1 MPRLTDE
8 TRDARRRQILD
19 AAAACFRR
27 RGFTGTSMA
36 EIIRESGLSA
46 GSIYSH
52 FSSKDEI
59 LQATAERTLQRAERI
74 LAEAASA
81 EQAVTPRGIAR
92 TLPRDVVDRDLM
104 RMFLQLW
111 SEAVLDP
118 RIAQLARGNLRRVR
132 DLMAGAL
139 LPWARRQGDAGP
151 AEELARRRADGLLA
165 LMHGYFVRISV
176 DPGLDTPEFLEGIVE
191 LLPED

>member
-92 TLPRDVVDRDLM
+92 TVPRDVVDRDLM

-139 LPWARRQGDAGP
+139 LPWARHQGDAGP

>member
-1 MPRLTDE
+1 MPHLTDE

-27 RGFTGTSMA
+27 SGFTGTSMA

-74 LAEAASA
+74 LAEAAA
-81 EQAVTPRGIAR
+81 AREIMTPRSIAR
-92 TLPRDVVDRDLM
+92 TVPREVVDRDLM
-104 RMFLQLW
+104 RIFLQLW
-111 SEAVLDP
+111 SEAVVDP
-118 RIAQLARGNLRRVR
+118 RIAEMARGNLRRVR
-132 DLMAGAL
+132 ALMAEAL
-139 LPWARRQGDAGP
+139 LPWARRHGDGGP
-151 AEELARRRADGLLA
+151 AEELAARRADGLLA

>member
-19 AAAACFRR
+19 PAAACFRR

-92 TLPRDVVDRDLM
+92 TVPRDVVDRDLM

>member
-92 TLPRDVVDRDLM
+92 TVPRDVVDRDLM

-111 SEAVLDP
+111 PEAVLDP

>member
-92 TLPRDVVDRDLM
+92 TVPRDVVDRDLM

-118 RIAQLARGNLRRVR
+118 WIAQLARGNLRRVR

>member
-19 AAAACFRR
+19 AAVACFRR

-92 TLPRDVVDRDLM
+92 TVPRDVVDRDLM

>member
-27 RGFTGTSMA
+27 SGFSGTSMA

-81 EQAVTPRGIAR
+81 EQAVTPRDIAR
-92 TLPRDVVDRDLM
+92 TVPREVVDRDLM

-132 DLMAGAL
+132 ALMAEAL
-139 LPWARRQGDAGP
+139 LPWARRHGDGGP
-151 AEELARRRADGLLA
+151 AEELAARRADGLLA

-176 DPGLDTPEFLEGIVE
+176 DPGLDTPEFLDGIVE

>member
-92 TLPRDVVDRDLM
+92 TVPRDVVDRDLM

-118 RIAQLARGNLRRVR
+118 RIAQLARGILRRVR

>member
-92 TLPRDVVDRDLM
+92 TVPRDVVDRDLM

-111 SEAVLDP
+111 SEAILDP

>member
-19 AAAACFRR
+19 AAAACFR

-92 TLPRDVVDRDLM
+92 TVPRDVVDRDLM

>member
-19 AAAACFRR
+19 AATACFRR
-27 RGFTGTSMA
+27 SGFSGTSMA

-59 LQATAERTLQRAERI
+59 LQATAERALQRAERI

-92 TLPRDVVDRDLM
+92 TVPREVVDRDLM

-132 DLMAGAL
+132 ALMAEAL
-139 LPWARRQGDAGP
+139 LPWARRHGDGGP
-151 AEELARRRADGLLA
+151 AEDLARRRADGLLA

-176 DPGLDTPEFLEGIVE
+176 DPSQETPEFLEGVID

>member
-1 MPRLTDE
+1 
-8 TRDARRRQILD
+8 
-19 AAAACFRR
+19 
-27 RGFTGTSMA
+27 
-36 EIIRESGLSA
+36 SGLSA

-92 TLPRDVVDRDLM
+92 TVPRDVVDRDLM

>member
-92 TLPRDVVDRDLM
+92 TVPRDVVDRDLM

>member
-1 MPRLTDE
+1 MPHLTDE

-27 RGFTGTSMA
+27 SGFTGTSMA
-36 EIIRESGLSA
+36 EIIRESSLSA

-74 LAEAASA
+74 LAEAAA
-81 EQAVTPRGIAR
+81 AREIMTPRSIAR
-92 TLPRDVVDRDLM
+92 TVPREVVDRDLM
-104 RMFLQLW
+104 RIFLQLW
-111 SEAVLDP
+111 SEAVVDP
-118 RIAQLARGNLRRVR
+118 RIAEMARGNLRRVR
-132 DLMAGAL
+132 ALMAEAL
-139 LPWARRQGDAGP
+139 LPWARRHGDGGP
-151 AEELARRRADGLLA
+151 AEELAARRADGLLA

>member
-8 TRDARRRQILD
+8 IRDARRRQILD

-92 TLPRDVVDRDLM
+92 TVPRDVVDRDLM

>member
-1 MPRLTDE
+1 MPHLTDE

-27 RGFTGTSMA
+27 SGFTGTSMA

-59 LQATAERTLQRAERI
+59 LQATAGRTLQRAERI
-74 LAEAASA
+74 LAEAAA
-81 EQAVTPRGIAR
+81 AREIMTPRSIAR
-92 TLPRDVVDRDLM
+92 TVPREVVDRDLM
-104 RMFLQLW
+104 RIFLQLW
-111 SEAVLDP
+111 SEAVVDP
-118 RIAQLARGNLRRVR
+118 RIAEMARGNLRRVR
-132 DLMAGAL
+132 ALMAEAL
-139 LPWARRQGDAGP
+139 LPWARRHGDGGP
-151 AEELARRRADGLLA
+151 AEELAARRADGLLA

>member
-19 AAAACFRR
+19 DAAACFRR

-92 TLPRDVVDRDLM
+92 TVPRDVVDRDLM

>member
-19 AAAACFRR
+19 AAVACFRR

-92 TLPRDVVDRDLM
+92 TVPRDVVDRDLM

-111 SEAVLDP
+111 SEAILDP